1 MNEVNSTSGDLL
13 SRTVRQTDKCKI
25 SIMIVVNHFYWP
37 DLLNIHSYHMVYEFP
52 IVSHV
57 IQVDGDN
64 IESLPS

>member
-1 MNEVNSTSGDLL
+1 MDEVKLTSGDLP
-13 SRTVRQTDKCKI
+13 SRTVRLTDKCKI
-25 SIMIVVNHFYWP
+25 SIIIVVNHFYWP
-37 DLLNIHSYHMVYEFP
+37 DLVYFEFP